1 MRSASEG
8 EGKRIVVEHI
18 NLWATAAVVKFQE
31 FKSRCR
37 TFAVRQEG
45 QGLVEYGL
53 ILGLVSVVAI
63 AALTDI
69 GNSVT
74 SVLEDVATQI

>member
-1 MRSASEG
+1 
-8 EGKRIVVEHI
+8 VVEQ
-18 NLWATAAVVKFQE
+18 LSVWATTAVAKFQE
-31 FKSRCR
+31 FTSKVR
-37 TFAVRQEG
+37 TFSVREEG